1 MRVHEGKIREIAQ
14 GILENLGVS
23 KVNAE
28 IIVDTLICADR
39 RGIHTHGVGKIG
51 DYIDRVRAGVL
62 DPKAEPLVDMRSP
75 AAVFVD
81 AKNGFG
87 QLAAYR
93 AMETAIAAAKQ
104 LGVGLALT
112 GNSNHFGIASYY
124 SMMAAQHG
132 LVGITMTNASAGIA
146 PFGAKEVLYGTNPL
160 SIAVPS
166 KSRFPIV
173 LDMSSSVVA
182 RGKIRQAMLKE
193 QEIPLGWAR
202 DEAGMPTTDPKA
214 ALRGSLE
221 PIAGPKGAGLALMI
235 ELLCGVLSGSTL
247 PGEVRVIKDTSAPCR
262 TSHLFFV
269 VNPAF
274 FAGEEAFLGQIDET
288 IERVKALTP
297 IADAVYLPGELE
309 AMEQARCD
317 EAGIELTETAICS
330 LIELSGKK
338 ILEEELSR

>member
-51 DYIDRVRAGVL
+51 DYIDRVRADVL
-62 DPKAEPLVDMRSP
+62 DPEAEPQVDMRSP
-75 AAVFVD
+75 AAAFVN

-93 AMETAIAAAKQ
+93 AMEAAIAAAKQ

-182 RGKIRQAMLKE
+182 RGKIRQALTKGTD
-193 QEIPLGWAR
+193 IPLGWAR

-214 ALRGSLE
+214 ALKGSLE
-221 PIAGPKGAGLALMI
+221 PVGGPKGAGLALMI
-235 ELLCGVLSGSTL
+235 ELLCGVLSGSSL

-262 TSHLFFV
+262 TSHLFIAI
-269 VNPAF
+269 NPAF
-274 FAGEEAFLGQIDET
+274 FVGEEAFLSQIDRT
-288 IERVKALTP
+288 IEMVKALTP

-309 AMEQARCD
+309 SMEQKRCD
-317 EAGIELTETAICS
+317 DAGLELTEAAVRG
-330 LIELSGKK
+330 LIELSGRLYT
-338 ILEEELSR
+338 LEELKA